1 LLVPS
6 CRADFAATLV
16 FEAFMPVAFVPAV
29 LLPLWYAWVLWDD
42 WWRSPVFLG
51 LLLTAPMKW
60 LPWAEM
66 SLVWPGLI

>member
-1 LLVPS
+1 
-6 CRADFAATLV
+6 
-16 FEAFMPVAFVPAV
+16 MPVAFLPAV
-29 LLPLWYAWVLWDD
+29 VLPLYYAWLGWDQ

-66 SLVWPGLI
+66 SLVWPGVI